1 MFKAGRRAI
10 SWGMTGQQPDPA
22 TLVRLYIDYGRLAE
36 ATNLLL
42 EYLESFATVGAAD
55 PIKRKKTSAIWF
67 PYTAIERLWCQ
78 LQELCSAGHM
88 TGQCDKLKRLLQGA
102 LLNHLKQVKVD
113 SEDALAS
120 AVAS

>member
-1 MFKAGRRAI
+1 
-10 SWGMTGQQPDPA
+10 MTGQQPDPA
-22 TLVRLYIDYGRLAE
+22 TLFRLYIDYVG
-36 ATNLLL
+36 LLKHK
-42 EYLESFATVGAAD
+42 STARSAAD
-55 PIKRKKTSAIWF
+55 PIKRKKMSAIWF

-88 TGQCDKLKRLLQGA
+88 AGQCDKLKRLLQGA